1 MCNYDVLKCLIDF
14 AMANKADSF
23 KKYINSVNVKVSVD
37 LFSIL
42 SNFAGVKTLLICT
55 FSIPGGVC
63 LALPFNPT
71 TKSQQT
77 KCKQYLLFTATF

>member
-37 LFSIL
+37 F
-42 SNFAGVKTLLICT
+42 F
-55 FSIPGGVC
+55 
-63 LALPFNPT
+63 FN
-71 TKSQQT
+71 
-77 KCKQYLLFTATF
+77 